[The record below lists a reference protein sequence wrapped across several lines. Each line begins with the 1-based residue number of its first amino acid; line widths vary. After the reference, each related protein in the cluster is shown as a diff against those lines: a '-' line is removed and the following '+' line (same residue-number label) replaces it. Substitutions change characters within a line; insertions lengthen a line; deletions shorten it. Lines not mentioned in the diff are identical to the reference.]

1 MLKFQET
8 IDVEQELKRCFS
20 FLSHFSNLPDWDP
33 GIEKVEKITEGILRI
48 GSQFEVTANFFGR
61 SIPMTYTLI
70 EYTLNKKVA
79 YKGEAENLSVIDTI
93 EFEENIVG
101 TRILYTA
108 EFDFQG
114 VLQSLEPVFK
124 LILNLTAQ
132 SAFSGMK
139 KALRRPQPVVENTMN
154 SYLYKLFIP
163 IAIDFS
169 KIGYNSVKKN
179 YRAITEDLFGKTALI
194 TGAST
199 GIGFETALS
208 LARKGASVILVS
220 KSKERLELAKEKI
233 LHETGNANIYL
244 EVCDLSLLSEAK
256 KLAESIKTKFSIL
269 DILVNN
275 AGALFNERIITG
287 EGYEKSI
294 ALLLYSPFV
303 LTEKL
308 LPILEKSKSP
318 RIVNVSSG
326 GMYSQKME
334 LEDLQS
340 ENDYKGAISYARAKR
355 GLVILSNYWAETL
368 QTKGIHCYSMHPG
381 WADTDAVRESLP
393 MFYEITKMI
402 LRTPSQGADT
412 VVWLSASIELESE
425 TGGFWFDREK
435 QPQHILS
442 STENTVDEINFLI
455 SSLQKL
461 L

>member
-1 MLKFQET
+1 MIKFEET
-8 IDVEQELKRCFS
+8 VDVEQEYKRCFS

-33 GIEKVEKITEGILRI
+33 GIEKVEKITEGVLRI
-48 GSQFEVTANFFGR
+48 GSQFRVTANFFGR

-70 EYTLNKKVA
+70 EYILNKKVA
-79 YKGEAENLSVIDTI
+79 YRGEAENLSVIDTI
-93 EFEENIVG
+93 EFEENVVG
-101 TRILYTA
+101 TRILYSA

-114 VLQSLEPVFK
+114 VLHSMEPLFK
-124 LILNLTAQ
+124 LILNLTAN

-139 KALRRPQPVVENTMN
+139 KALRRPQPVVENTWN
-154 SYLYKLFIP
+154 SHLYKLFMP

-169 KIGYNSVKKN
+169 KIGYYTSKKN
-179 YRAITEDLFGKTALI
+179 YRAITEDLSGKTALI

-199 GIGFETALS
+199 GIGFETALGLS
-208 LARKGASVILVS
+208 RRGASVILVS
-220 KSKERLELAKEKI
+220 KNIGRLEIAKEKI
-233 LHETGNANIYL
+233 LNETGNDNIYL
-244 EVCDLSLLSEAK
+244 EVCDLSLISETK
-256 KLAESIKTKFSIL
+256 KLVEKIKTQFDRL
-269 DILVNN
+269 DFLVNN
-275 AGALFNERIITG
+275 AGALFNERVITT

-303 LTEKL
+303 LTENL

-326 GMYSQKME
+326 GMYTQKMD
-334 LEDLQS
+334 LKDLQS
-340 ENDYKGAISYARAKR
+340 ENDYRGAIAYARAKR
-355 GLVILSNYWAETL
+355 GLVVLSNHWAESL
-368 QTKGIHCYSMHPG
+368 KNRGIRCYSMHPG

-412 VVWLSASIELESE
+412 VVWLSASTELESE

-435 QPQHILS
+435 QPQHIFG
-442 STENTVDEINFLI
+442 STENSAEEIKNFI

>member
-1 MLKFQET
+1 MIKFEEI
-8 IDVEQELKRCFS
+8 IDVEQEYKKCFS

-33 GIEKVEKITEGILRI
+33 GIEKVEKVTEGILRI
-48 GSQFEVTANFFGR
+48 GTQFKVTANFFGR

-70 EYTLNKKVA
+70 EYILHKKVA
-79 YKGEAENLSVIDTI
+79 YRGEAENLSVIDTI
-93 EFEENIVG
+93 EFEENVVG
-101 TRILYTA
+101 TRILYSA

-114 VLQSLEPVFK
+114 VLHTMEPFFK
-124 LILNLTAQ
+124 IILNLTAQ

-139 KALRRPQPVVENTMN
+139 KALRRSQPVVENTLN
-154 SYLYKLFIP
+154 SSLYKLLIP

-169 KIGYNSVKKN
+169 KIGYNTSKKN
-179 YRAITEDLFGKTALI
+179 YRAVTEDLYGKTALI

-199 GIGFETALS
+199 GIGYETAVG
-208 LARKGASVILVS
+208 LARRGASVILVS
-220 KSKERLELAKEKI
+220 KSIERLEVAKEKI
-233 LHETGNANIYL
+233 LNETGNANIYI
-244 EVCDLSLLSEAK
+244 EVCDLSLISETK
-256 KLAESIKTKFSIL
+256 KLAEKIKTKYEKL

-275 AGALFNERIITG
+275 AGALFNERTITR

-326 GMYSQKME
+326 GMYSQKID

-340 ENDYKGAISYARAKR
+340 EKDYRGAIAYARAKR
-355 GLVILSNYWAETL
+355 GLVLLSNHWAESL
-368 QTKGIHCYSMHPG
+368 QNKGIQCYSMHPG

-393 MFYEITKMI
+393 IFYEITKMI

-412 VVWLSASIELESE
+412 VVWLSASTDLDSE

-435 QPQHILS
+435 QPQHIFG
-442 STENTVDEINFLI
+442 STENSSEEIKNFI